1 MKLGN
6 KFLLC
11 VCLLL
16 SIVIISGC
24 EISQDKKDIYNDNNK
39 IVQEGDSF
47 SYRTRTDKEDS
58 NDKIDVKYSDFSGT
72 ETIWALESKEDGE
85 IIFKYN
91 STVNSGDFK
100 AVLINPKKEIEIIL
114 TGNQQGDKVVKL
126 TKGKYIFKI
135 VGRNAKGETKISI
148 NKNQNVEITK
158 IISKS

>member
-1 MKLGN
+1 MKLRN

-11 VCLLL
+11 ACLLL
-16 SIVIISGC
+16 LIVTISSCGV
-24 EISQDKKDIYNDNNK
+24 SQNKKNIYNNNDK

-47 SYRTRTDKEDS
+47 SYRTRIDTEDS
-58 NDKIDVKYSDFSGT
+58 NDKIDVKYSSFSGT

-114 TGNQQGDKVVKL
+114 IGNQQGDKVVKL
-126 TKGKYIFKI
+126 AKGKYIFKI
-135 VGRNAKGETKISI
+135 VGRNAKGEIKISS
-148 NKNQNVEITK
+148 NKNQNVKITK
-158 IISKS
+158 IASKS